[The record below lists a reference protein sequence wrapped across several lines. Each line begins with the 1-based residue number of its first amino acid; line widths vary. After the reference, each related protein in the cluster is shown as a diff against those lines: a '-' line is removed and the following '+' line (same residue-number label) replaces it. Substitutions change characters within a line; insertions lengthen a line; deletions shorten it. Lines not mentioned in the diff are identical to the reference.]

1 MEILWLTLLLV
12 QQGYAKPQVTTVQ
25 LGEAVT
31 LTCVHP
37 DIFSS
42 RLFWYKQNAG
52 ETLALIVRL
61 QTHIEPVYGAGFSPS
76 RFVVNNNK
84 TMGNLTILRT
94 SQEDEGMY
102 HCAVSEWINVVW
114 SGVYLS
120 LKGNTQRMSNL
131 QVVQR
136 PTVSDPIRPGDSLS
150 LQCSVLSD
158 SENQTCPGGHR
169 VFWFKAGSDRSHP
182 DLIYT
187 DGDKQAECD
196 QRSDPQK
203 SCVYHFSKSVNSS
216 DDGTYYCA
224 VATCGRILFGDGAR
238 VDIEQTASTEL
249 ISLIIALV
257 CLGVSLVV
265 NTVFICHQNPSA
277 ESEQLKAAV
286 NLYLNSGV
294 QIKQQINEDTQ
305 VYSAVVF
312 SMGKADSGAVKS
324 AKAERKRKI
333 YDALK
338 AFGLN

>member
-169 VFWFKAGSDRSHP
+169 GHRVFWFRAGSDRSHP
-182 DLIYT
+182 DLIYA
-187 DGDKQAECD
+187 DGNKQDDCD

-203 SCVYHFSKSVNSS
+203 SCVYHFSKNISSS
-216 DDGTYYCA
+216 DAGTYYCA
-224 VATCGRILFGDGAR
+224 VATCGRILFGDGAK
-238 VDIEQTASTEL
+238 VDIVPIPYSEF
-249 ISLIIALV
+249 IAIGILAV
-257 CLGVSLVV
+257 CLVISVVGNVVLLHKQKALRHHEERTFSEAQVV
-265 NTVFICHQNPSA
+265 NACRQTDTEDELNY
-277 ESEQLKAAV
+277 AA
-286 NLYLNSGV
+286 LNFAAKKTRGRKKREFVEDGV
-294 QIKQQINEDTQ
+294 YAQ
-305 VYSAVVF
+305 
-312 SMGKADSGAVKS
+312 VKS
-324 AKAERKRKI
+324 
-333 YDALK
+333 
-338 AFGLN
+338 